1 MTGTRTRSLAL
12 ALSTLTLA
20 GGCAWMSAVDVNYPD
35 DAASPALL
43 ASVAPRRVA
52 VGPVADRR
60 GEKSR
65 IGSKPKNGDAI
76 TTRRS
81 VPDIVRDAL
90 GVEVAKNGHTVVS
103 DTPDLILA
111 ADVEEFWLDTVAGTG
126 PSRLY
131 VGRVAIAVTVSDP
144 RTGGRLFTRRYV
156 GVKRRQAEED
166 SKTVWRDVMDAAL
179 ARTVH
184 DAVTD
189 PDLVA
194 AFGRR
199 APAAKGS
206 AIDGNGLA
214 LDPERGDPYRVVP
227 ESLIRLV

>member
-1 MTGTRTRSLAL
+1 MSTTRTRSLAL
-12 ALSTLTLA
+12 ALSTMTLVS
-20 GGCAWMSAVDVNYPD
+20 GCAWISAVDVNYPE
-35 DAASPALL
+35 ASASPAML

-52 VGPVADRR
+52 VGPVGDRR

-81 VPDIVRDAL
+81 VADIVRDAL

-103 DTPDLILA
+103 ETPDVILA
-111 ADVEEFWLDTVAGTG
+111 ADVEEFWLDTVPGSG

-131 VGRVAIAVTVSDP
+131 VGRVAIAVMVSDP

-156 GVKRRQAEED
+156 GVKRRQVEED

-199 APAAKGS
+199 APS
-206 AIDGNGLA
+206 ATSSAPETNG
-214 LDPERGDPYRVVP
+214 
-227 ESLIRLV
+227 